1 MIVFA
6 RGSITNRE
14 AVAPHGKEEM
24 RAVAKLKAYGGMKA
38 TYRRTAEPGVS
49 TEKSSPCID

>member
-14 AVAPHGKEEM
+14 ALAQHREEEL
-24 RAVAKLKAYGGMKA
+24 RAVAQQYEEVYA
-38 TYRRTAEPGVS
+38 
-49 TEKSSPCID
+49 I